1 MLCSGGWGGQGGRV
15 GAGRFETIA
24 GILSSVY
31 HCSGLS
37 AKHCGPEISSLRRSW
52 EEHPRAPGFLSRAL
66 DTASVKESPFLKGE
80 RDVKV

>member
-1 MLCSGGWGGQGGRV
+1 MLCSGWGGEGGGKA
-15 GAGRFETIA
+15 GAGRFETIT

-52 EEHPRAPGFLSRAL
+52 EEHPKAPGFLSRAL
-66 DTASVKESPFLKGE
+66 DISSVKESPFLKGE